1 MNLYSFPKTNQHTWK
16 CSSMVGRWWTPGM
29 YRSEVRGRTKMYQEF
44 RKCKKVLP
52 KMVFGTYDFEIL
64 FLLLSA
70 MRCLS
75 AIIDYYCIIFIIL
88 RHHSSL
94 FIMIIHWLV
103 STYFASLHCYQFIN
117 PPFIIICHYFT
128 LWMDLIWICHETLCT
143 ILQVTS
149 STRFAKVPLLTHL
162 VSPLHKSLGQYLT
175 SPFPELEP

>member
-1 MNLYSFPKTNQHTWK
+1 
-16 CSSMVGRWWTPGM
+16 MVGRWWTPGM

-44 RKCKKVLP
+44 RKCKKVFQKWCLAP
-52 KMVFGTYDFEIL
+52 MIL
-64 FLLLSA
+64 KYCFYYSLLCDVCLLS
-70 MRCLS
+70 S
-75 AIIDYYCIIFIIL
+75 IIMHYI
-88 RHHSSL
+88 HHSSSS
-94 FIMIIHWLV
+94 FILIHHDYPLISV
-103 STYFASLHCYQFIN
+103 HLFASLHCYQFIN